1 MIIWLA
7 SYPKSGNTWL
17 RMFLKSYYQKP
28 NEKFRLDDSV
38 LDSFRAQSFPEQKLL
53 DHLKVD
59 YSKFEEI
66 VKNWETMQ
74 DYINLNKKTNF
85 LKTHNAMCT
94 VGSHQFTS
102 LRNTKGAI
110 YLVRDP
116 RDVLVSLSH
125 HMGLNYE
132 KTFEHLSSS
141 YNFEYPSSGNK
152 RYKKSLMGTWSDHY
166 NSWKNYKSCQILII
180 RYEDMVT
187 DEINTFTKVINYLS
201 EIDDAEFNDE
211 KLKKALK
218 QTQFSELQQMEKK
231 EGFEEKGKGE
241 LFFRKGKIGTWKDEV
256 SPNLINKIEKFFKK
270 EMEKLGY
277 L

>member
-17 RMFLKSYYQKP
+17 RMSLKSYYQKP